1 MRWLKLVRLD
11 TVNDYQY
18 VSVTIS
24 YSGTYRILMESARR
38 TYGMVV
44 DVSEFEKV
52 GAANE
57 WDFWHKNNEHFPCG
71 IALIIYILRY
81 FSF

>member
-1 MRWLKLVRLD
+1 MRLD

-57 WDFWHKNNEHFPCG
+57 
-71 IALIIYILRY
+71 
-81 FSF
+81 